1 MKSFLLKSVKASR
14 GLFKHVMSVS
24 FICCR
29 APFQK
34 CNCAAEQSNTWPG
47 GHPRPLSNTCPGA
60 LPRTLSNTWPGG
72 QPRPAPVEEVGVGG
86 GRTIH
91 CYCSFVGLQTIVYNS
106 TLQQGS
112 FSAGFRGTFSV
123 TSLIF
128 ALLFALLAKWI
139 NFAHLPPVL
148 SHYSLLSPQ
157 CEQRF

>member
-29 APFQK
+29 APFQEY
-34 CNCAAEQSNTWPG
+34 NCAAEQSNTCPGPG
-47 GHPRPLSNTCPGA
+47 GLPRP
-60 LPRTLSNTWPGG
+60 LSNTWPGG
-72 QPRPAPVEEVGVGG
+72 QPSTSTCGGGVGG
-86 GRTIH
+86 SRTTATAASWG
-91 CYCSFVGLQTIVYNS
+91 YRLQSTVYNS

-112 FSAGFRGTFSV
+112 FSAGFLV
-123 TSLIF
+123 ASLIF
-128 ALLFALLAKWI
+128 ALLFALFALFAKWI

-148 SHYSLLSPQ
+148 FHHSLLSPK